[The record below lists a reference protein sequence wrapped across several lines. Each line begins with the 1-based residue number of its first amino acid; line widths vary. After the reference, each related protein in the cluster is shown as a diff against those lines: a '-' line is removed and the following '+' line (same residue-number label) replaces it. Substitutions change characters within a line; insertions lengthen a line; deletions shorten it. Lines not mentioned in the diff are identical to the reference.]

1 MSLSGLVL
9 AGGRS
14 RRLGIDKALL
24 VADGL
29 RLVDRAVAVLT
40 EICDD
45 VMVAPGPRRPLPI
58 LGTRQVADAV
68 ADTGPLGG
76 LVGGLEAAAHE
87 LVAVLAV
94 DHPNADPAVLSAL
107 AAAWD
112 GEDVVVPEVDGR
124 LQPLH
129 AVWAR
134 ASAPR
139 LRARLEGS
147 DLSLHGALALLDVR
161 VAGRHVWG
169 RADADGSFSRNL
181 NDPGDL

>member
-1 MSLSGLVL
+1 MILSGLVL

-24 VADGL
+24 VMDGL

-68 ADTGPLGG
+68 ADAGPLGG
-76 LVGGLEAAAHE
+76 LVGGLEAATHE

-94 DHPNADPAVLSAL
+94 DHPDADPAVLSAL
-107 AAAWD
+107 AAASD
-112 GEDVVVPEVDGR
+112 GEDVVVPEVDGQ

-134 ASAPR
+134 AAAHR
-139 LRARLEGS
+139 LRARLEGP
-147 DLSLHGALALLDVR
+147 DVSLHGALAVLDVR
-161 VAGRHVWG
+161 IAGRDVWG
-169 RADADGSFSRNL
+169 ATGADGKFARNL
-181 NDPGDL
+181 NEPGDF